1 MGNHKSRFTYT
12 SETVFVLFCF
22 VFFQLSLFTDF
33 AMRHVKFF
41 PYVADI
47 EGL

>member
-12 SETVFVLFCF
+12 SETVFFF
-22 VFFQLSLFTDF
+22 FFFFQLSLFTDF

-41 PYVADI
+41 PYVTDI